1 MKMSQRLVLLCCF
14 VFMFVFDTTFA
25 QTLQSMKTLMTNLT
39 DTYNKNIR
47 PVKNQATPVSAYVEF
62 MLLSMQDFDEVEEKL
77 SIVAGMGII
86 WNDANMVWDP
96 SSFGNITKVFFS
108 YKDVWVP
115 DVVLSNPY
123 DAISTFGEDWQKI
136 AYTYDGAAL
145 WPTGNVM
152 HTKCSVDVR
161 FYPFDSQT
169 CTISL
174 YPWGYSY
181 TEVMLHTVSDRIETS
196 QYSDGG
202 SWELVSTSTKSMVNV
217 IWSSVEFT
225 LTFKRKATY
234 VIVNVILP
242 IIFLGLLNVLVFVL
256 PPESGERVSY
266 AITVLL
272 AVSVFLT
279 IVGDNLPKT
288 SEPMAFLSYFLVLDL
303 ALSAVVTLVTVLN
316 LKVYH
321 NQDNSNK
328 KVPRILRS
336 IAKLMKCCDSKV
348 KPIDM
353 DAIYKDDEKPKIS
366 KTILVQCQGVLD
378 ENATVCSEE
387 ECITWKNAS
396 KAMDKLSFLTF
407 MFLKVANIV
416 WFIIATAS
424 NRA

>member
-1 MKMSQRLVLLCCF
+1 MWQGMVLLCWF
-14 VFMFVFDTTFA
+14 ASILMFNTTFA
-25 QTLQSMKTLMTNLT
+25 QSLQSMKTLMTNLT
-39 DTYNKNIR
+39 SNYNTNIR
-47 PVKNQATPVSAYVEF
+47 PVHDQASAVNAYVDF

-77 SIVAGMGII
+77 SIVAGMGIT

-96 SSFGNITKVFFS
+96 SLFDNITKVFFS

-115 DVVLSNPY
+115 DLVLSNPY
-123 DAISTFGEDWQKI
+123 DEISSFGEDWQRI
-136 AYTYDGAAL
+136 AYTYDGTAS

-169 CTISL
+169 CKISL

-181 TEVMLHTVSDRIETS
+181 TEVMLHTVSDQIQTS
-196 QYSDGG
+196 QYDDGG
-202 SWELVSTSTKSMVNV
+202 SWELRSTSTKSFVNV
-217 IWSSVEFT
+217 VWASAEFT
-225 LTFKRKATY
+225 LTFKRKPTY

-279 IVGDNLPKT
+279 IIGDNLPKT
-288 SEPMAFLSYFLVLDL
+288 SEPMAFMSYFLVFDL
-303 ALSAVVTLVTVLN
+303 AFSALIMLLTVLN
-316 LKVYH
+316 LKLYH
-321 NQDNSNK
+321 NQDNSNN

-336 IAKLMKCCDSKV
+336 IAKFLKCCDSKV
-348 KPIDM
+348 QPTDM

-366 KTILVQCQGVLD
+366 KKILVQSQGVPNINYLD
-378 ENATVCSEE
+378 SSEE
-387 ECITWKNAS
+387 SITWKHAS
-396 KAMDKLSFLTF
+396 EAVDKVSFLTF
-407 MFLKVANIV
+407 TFLKLVNIA
-416 WFIIATAS
+416 WFFIATVS
-424 NRA
+424 NTA